1 MQKPTLL
8 RRLRRALWF
17 ATAGLVILAAVLLTL
32 LRLLLPGLEDY
43 RAQVE
48 ARASMVLGQP
58 VRIKT
63 LSSRLD
69 RLSPVAVL
77 EEVVLLDPA
86 GGQPVARFREV
97 GVGLDVWA
105 SARRLRPVMS
115 TLTVAGAD
123 LTVLRHPDGSVQVQ
137 GLAGGGGDEARPEG
151 IGRWLLEQGRLALQD
166 SRLRWRD
173 LKNGHSL
180 DFEQVE
186 IALHNRGQRHQLN
199 VEVALPP
206 GMGRSLRLTLDLEGD
221 VLRPGAWSGRGYVEG
236 TALRPAQWLAEWGP
250 LAGFSLE
257 QGVFDLRLWGEWEAG
272 GLAQAQGLA
281 EVHDL
286 AVRSEVG
293 ALALHRLAGAAH
305 WQRLDDGWQLGLEGV
320 RLLPRADS
328 AAEPLTALLR
338 RDAAGWQVQS
348 STVQLEDAA
357 AIAALLPQLAGDQRE
372 LLAALAPR
380 GRLRDLRLAAG
391 PDGALQVQGS
401 LERGALQPWQ
411 KLPGF
416 TGLSGHWVWDG
427 AQGYIAL
434 DSRDATLN
442 FARLF
447 RQPLVLKEL
456 RGTAAVAR
464 DADGWRLDLGEVRAV
479 TPDISTTVDATL
491 TLPEQDSPYLDLR
504 GSFRDGRAAATPRYL
519 PAGIMGKEALAWLD
533 QAFRAGNVVS
543 GGVLFHGPLAA
554 FPFDQGEGRFEVDFQ
569 ARGVELFLRTG
580 WPALRQVDARVR
592 FLNRSLV
599 IDAGRGSMYDS
610 RVHGARVAIDDLHR
624 PLLQVRGTARLSG
637 DDAFR
642 VLRDTPLRAQV
653 GDYVTGLRLE
663 GDSELELE
671 FDLPLVAALAQ
682 SRPFRL
688 AGAVTLYDNRLW
700 IEEQLPIEAIAGR
713 LAFTG
718 QGLQADDLS
727 ARILDAPAS
736 VVIYE
741 EGSGA
746 HARTVIAGRG
756 RFQAAALRRLH
767 ASPLLAHLSGASDW
781 QGLFTLP
788 RHGSDDPVQL
798 WLRSDLDGIGSELP
812 HPLAKAA
819 EEKRVL
825 ELVHHFTGPRRG
837 ELDLSYGEELRTIL
851 ALEEGGALQRGAV
864 HFGTGAAAL
873 PVRDELHVSGVLREL
888 DLGRWGEALRGE
900 GDGDRMGLPLRVEM
914 DELHLAAGE
923 EEEDAAGRQRPAAEG
938 GTLPPMEVR
947 IARFGYGTAQLEQLA
962 FRLHGDA
969 ESMRLSELTLSGPA
983 MTVSGQARW
992 QRQPRSYSE
1001 MKLHLESPDVGRM
1014 LAGLGVASVITRGEA
1029 SAEAELHW
1037 SAPLHQFDRAILGG
1051 TLRVDIADGMMEE
1064 VEPGAG
1070 RLLGLLSLQ
1079 ALPRRLILDFR
1090 DLFQKGLAFSRIEGD
1105 ISLRGGN
1112 AYTSNLTLQSSAAL
1126 MRVEGRTGLVA
1137 RDYDQRI
1144 TVVPNLSGTAPVV
1157 GALAF
1162 GPQVGAVM
1170 LVFQRLLQK
1179 NIDEAAR
1186 SEYRV
1191 TGSWDEPLIEKAGSP
1206 DVPTSALDSA
1216 AL

>member
-8 RRLRRALWF
+8 HRLRRALWY

-48 ARASMVLGQP
+48 AKASMVLGQP

-69 RLSPVAVL
+69 RLSLVAVL
-77 EEVVLLDPA
+77 EEVVLLDAA
-86 GGQPVARFREV
+86 GEQPVARFREV
-97 GVGLDVWA
+97 GVGLDLWA

-123 LTVLRHPDGSVQVQ
+123 LTVVRHPDGSVQVQ
-137 GLAGGGGDEARPEG
+137 GLAGGGGDEPRPEG

-166 SRLRWRD
+166 SRLYWRD

-186 IALHNRGQRHQLN
+186 IVLHNRGQRHQLN

-236 TALRPAQWLAEWGP
+236 KALRPAQWLAEWGP
-250 LAGFSLE
+250 QAGFSLE
-257 QGVFDLRLWGEWEAG
+257 QGVFDLRLWGEWDAG
-272 GLAQAQGLA
+272 RLAQARGLA
-281 EVHDL
+281 EVQDL
-286 AVRSEVG
+286 AMRSEVG
-293 ALALHRLAGAAH
+293 ALALHRLTGAAH
-305 WQRLDDGWQLGLEGV
+305 WQRLEDGWQLGLDGV

-338 RDAAGWQVQS
+338 RDAAGWQVQA
-348 STVQLEDAA
+348 STLQLEDAA

-391 PDGALQVQGS
+391 PDGALHVQGS
-401 LERGALQPWQ
+401 LERGALKPWQ

-416 TGLSGHWVWDG
+416 TGLSGRWVWDG
-427 AQGYIAL
+427 AHGHIAL
-434 DSRDATLN
+434 DSRDATLS

-447 RQPLVLKEL
+447 RQPLVLKEVQ
-456 RGTAAVAR
+456 GAAAIAR
-464 DADGWRLDLGEVRAV
+464 DADGWRLDLSEVRAA
-479 TPDISTTVDATL
+479 TPDISATVDATL
-491 TLPEQDSPYLDLR
+491 TLPAQDSPYLDLR

-519 PAGIMGKEALAWLD
+519 PAGIMGKAALGWLD

-569 ARGVELFLRTG
+569 ARGVELFLQTG
-580 WPALRQVDARVR
+580 WPTLRQVDARVR

-599 IDAGRGSMYDS
+599 IDAGRGTLYDS
-610 RVHGARVAIDDLHR
+610 RVHGARVAIDDLHH
-624 PLLQVRGTARLSG
+624 PLLQVQGTARLGG

-671 FDLPLVAALAQ
+671 FDLPLAAAQ

-700 IEEQLPIEAIAGR
+700 IEEWLPIEAIAGR
-713 LAFTG
+713 LAFTER
-718 QGLQADDLS
+718 GLQADGLS

-741 EGSGA
+741 EESGA
-746 HARTVIAGRG
+746 RARTVIAGRG

-767 ASPLLAHLSGASDW
+767 ASPLLAQLSGSSDW

-798 WLRSDLDGIGSELP
+798 WLRSDLDGITSALP

-819 EEKRVL
+819 EERRVL
-825 ELVHHFTGPRRG
+825 EVVHHFSGAQRG
-837 ELDLSYGEELRTIL
+837 ALHLSYGEALQTIL
-851 ALEEGGALQRGAV
+851 ALGEGGALQRGAV
-864 HFGTGAAAL
+864 HFGAGAAAL
-873 PVRDELHVSGVLREL
+873 PARGELHVSGVLREL
-888 DLGRWGEALRGE
+888 DLGRWGEALRGG
-900 GDGDRMGLPLRVEM
+900 GDGDGFGLPLRVEM

-923 EEEDAAGRQRPAAEG
+923 EEADAAARERPAEG

-962 FRLHGDA
+962 FRLHSDA

-983 MTVSGQARW
+983 MTVSGQGRW

-1014 LAGLGVASVITRGEA
+1014 LSALGVASVITRGEA
-1029 SAEAELHW
+1029 SAEAELQW

-1126 MRVEGRTGLVA
+1126 MRLEGRTGLVA

-1157 GALAF
+1157 GTLAF

-1186 SEYRV
+1186 SVYRV
-1191 TGSWDEPLIEKAGSP
+1191 TGSWDEPLIEKAGAARQEA
-1206 DVPTSALDSA
+1206 TSALDSA